1 MVADFLQDP
10 RVQGWLDGVEPAWT
24 LLTFESLLALRH
36 EPSIQSAIQIAN
48 DLSVGEIAGS
58 PVARNTLILLGQAIE
73 RVGLPLTATGNL
85 SRATVA
91 EMCKLIEWPDYDQ
104 ADAFRFNKVINEPDF
119 LPLYVVRQL
128 AQAATLVRVRRGKLV
143 ATPLGKSILSDA
155 KRGSLLAVLFHL
167 AFWRMDLSY
176 FGRGSLG
183 SWPQADAGVVL
194 WSLSVCANDWQ
205 SAEKL
210 TRLCT
215 IPEPTMLSGTWD
227 RTPYAMEAKIL
238 RPLQW
243 FGLLE
248 HRTEKVPSGRFGEHH
263 SYRKAELFDRLLAFD
278 VQVDLS
284 ERGSALKA
292 AASAARDFT
301 RVRRGIAHQRH
312 AAEH

>member
-1 MVADFLQDP
+1 MVAADFLQDP

-36 EPSIQSAIQIAN
+36 EPSAVQTAIRIAN

-58 PVARNTLILLGQAIE
+58 PVARNTLILLRQAIE

-85 SRATVA
+85 SRAAVA

-119 LPLYVVRQL
+119 LPVHVVRQL
-128 AQAATLVRVRRGKLV
+128 AQAATLVCAQRGKLV
-143 ATPLGKSILSDA
+143 ATPLGKSMLSDA
-155 KRGSLLAVLFHL
+155 RQGSILAILFHL
-167 AFWRMDLSY
+167 AFWHMDLGY
-176 FGRGSLG
+176 FGRGLLG

-194 WSLSVCANDWQ
+194 WSLSVCASDWQ
-205 SAEKL
+205 STEKL

-238 RPLQW
+238 RPLLW

-248 HRTEKVPSGRFGEHH
+248 QRSEKVPSGRFGEHH
-263 SYRKAELFDRLLAFD
+263 FYRKAELFDRLLAFN

-284 ERGSALKA
+284 EG
-292 AASAARDFT
+292 AR
-301 RVRRGIAHQRH
+301 H
-312 AAEH
+312 

>member
-1 MVADFLQDP
+1 
-10 RVQGWLDGVEPAWT
+10 VQGWLDGVEPAWT
-24 LLTFESLLALRH
+24 LLTFESLRALRH
-36 EPSIQSAIQIAN
+36 EPSAVQTAIRIAN

-58 PVARNTLILLGQAIE
+58 PVARNTLILLRQAIE

-85 SRATVA
+85 SRAAVA

-128 AQAATLVRVRRGKLV
+128 AQAATLVRAQRGKLV
-143 ATPLGKSILSDA
+143 ATPLGKSMLSDA
-155 KRGSLLAVLFHL
+155 RQGSILAILFHL
-167 AFWRMDLSY
+167 AFWHTDLGY
-176 FGRGSLG
+176 FGRGLLG

-194 WSLSVCANDWQ
+194 WSLSICANDWQ

-238 RPLQW
+238 RPLLW

-248 HRTEKVPSGRFGEHH
+248 HRSEKVPSGRFGEHH
-263 SYRKAELFDRLLAFD
+263 FYRKAELFDRLLAFD
-278 VQVDLS
+278 VEVDPS
-284 ERGSALKA
+284 EG
-292 AASAARDFT
+292 AR
-301 RVRRGIAHQRH
+301 H
-312 AAEH
+312 